1 VTITADIGTARD
13 GPYRVFYGSRRGK
26 PAASQ
31 WPTPE
36 ATAGWPSTPPTWPAT
51 RRSATSSR
59 RAPTPE
65 ASAPPYI
72 EQALGA
78 RPESP
83 RERGG
88 WDQAVRAIER
98 YRARH
103 GINDRERALGPV
115 PRDLPRR
122 TAHRELE
129 RAQQALG
136 REHQLNLA
144 REAGRHVRVCEPR
157 GRQPRFRAL

>member
-1 VTITADIGTARD
+1 LARYEAICD
-13 GPYRVFYGSRRGK
+13 ELEARAHTRSLGARHLRR
-26 PAASQ
+26 P
-31 WPTPE
+31 
-36 ATAGWPSTPPTWPAT
+36 
-51 RRSATSSR
+51 
-59 RAPTPE
+59 
-65 ASAPPYI
+65 PPYI

-122 TAHRELE
+122 TAHRAAERELE

-144 REAGRHVRVCEPR
+144 REAGRHVR
-157 GRQPRFRAL
+157 GL